1 MKLRTFLLST
11 LVFSLLAAPAARSQD
26 LETGYF
32 LGGNPYAFRLNPA
45 FQSERNIFSI
55 ALGQTGLGLSSNLG
69 ISTLFYPDANG
80 SLYTFMNDRVSAA
93 DFMRKVG
100 KKNTVGVDGRL
111 NVLTLGFW
119 AGQRFFTID
128 INVRSLNAVSAPYDL
143 FSFWK
148 EGTESKNTFDFSGT
162 GLRSKEFVEAAFG
175 WSKNFDNIFNIGF
188 RAKALVG
195 IGEVELLARNAKL
208 SMTGERWEVK
218 AESILNASSPSLTYT
233 KSGNELDLNSIR
245 FNGNKIGPAG
255 FGTALDVGAS
265 WNVLPVLTLSASVLD
280 LGAMLWSRNIRGKSP
295 EAAYAWAPA
304 EQEGQSGGNTDWQGE
319 IDRAMDALRG
329 IFRFQD
335 VSGSGSK
342 MEMLPFR
349 VNLGA
354 EFRMPFY
361 ERLTVG
367 ALYQGRGG
375 NCFTRHTARLS
386 LNWNPLDFLS
396 MSTSTALNNLGESI
410 GFALNLHPAGLNLL
424 VGCDFI
430 PFHCTNISPLIN
442 DLPERYRSLAILPRD
457 HMNLNVY
464 IGLNLALGRSRL
476 DHKKRYMW

>member
-1 MKLRTFLLST
+1 MKLKSYLLSI
-11 LVFSLLAAPAARSQD
+11 LVFTLLAAPAARSQE

-45 FQSERNIFSI
+45 FQSERNIFSLV
-55 ALGQTGLGLSSNLG
+55 LGQTGLGLSSNLG
-69 ISTLFYPDANG
+69 ISTLFYPDSNG

-100 KKNTVGVDGRL
+100 KNNSIGVDGRV

-119 AGQRFFTID
+119 ADQRFFTID

-148 EGTESKNTFDFSGT
+148 EGTESKTSFDFSGT
-162 GLRSKEFVEAAFG
+162 GLRAKEFVEAAFG
-175 WSKNFDNIFNIGF
+175 WSKNFDNRFNIGF

-195 IGEVELLARNAKL
+195 IVEAELLAKNAKL
-208 SMTGERWEVK
+208 SMTGERWEVQ

-233 KSGNELDLNSIR
+233 KSGNELDLNSID
-245 FNGNKIGPAG
+245 FDDKHIGPAG
-255 FGTALDVGAS
+255 FGTAVDLGAS
-265 WNVLPVLTLSASVLD
+265 WNVLPVLTLSASILD
-280 LGAMLWSRNIRGKSP
+280 LGAMLWNREIKGKSP
-295 EAAYAWAPA
+295 EAAYTWAPA
-304 EQEGQSGGNTDWQGE
+304 EQQEQSEGNMDWQGE
-319 IDRAMDALRG
+319 IDQAMDALSG
-329 IFRFQD
+329 VFRFQD

-342 MEMLPFR
+342 LDMLPFR

-375 NCFTRHTARLS
+375 SCFTRHTGRLS

-410 GFALNLHPAGLNLL
+410 GFALNLHPAAFNLL
-424 VGCDFI
+424 IGCDYI
-430 PFHCTNISPLIN
+430 PFNVTSIAPLIN
-442 DLPERYRSLAILPRD
+442 DLPERYKSLAILPRD

-464 IGLNLALGRSRL
+464 VGLNLALGRSRL